1 MPSVKYCS
9 LLTMVVK
16 NLLMVKLLM
25 LISFVC
31 FSQASVMTEIK
42 DKKFKKIY
50 VEEDSWVSNEISA
63 LDSQGRLNG

>member
-9 LLTMVVK
+9 LMTMLVK
-16 NLLMVKLLM
+16 NLLMMKFLM
-25 LISFVC
+25 LFSFVC
-31 FSQASVMTEIK
+31 YAYASVTTEIK

>member
-1 MPSVKYCS
+1 M
-9 LLTMVVK
+9 TMLVK
-16 NLLMVKLLM
+16 NLLMMKFLM

-31 FSQASVMTEIK
+31 YAYAIVTTEIK